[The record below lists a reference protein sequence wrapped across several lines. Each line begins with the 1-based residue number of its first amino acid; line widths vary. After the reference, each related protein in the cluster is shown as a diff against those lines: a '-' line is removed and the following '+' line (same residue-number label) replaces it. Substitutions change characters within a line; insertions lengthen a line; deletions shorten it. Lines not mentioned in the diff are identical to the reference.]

1 MQAEPR
7 APTDPGEPR
16 VEPAAALDVVTLA
29 AALLFVNGQTT
40 RRMIDAVTRLASA
53 LGFTA
58 AVFPRWGELTLRLES
73 RNAQSSTT
81 IAADPAGVDMHKVA
95 AAMSVID
102 DVCAGRMGLEAARS
116 ALKAIGDMPPVSVAR
131 FASMAAAGAM
141 ALGVIFGAM
150 HVPTLVLIGLSAGA
164 GACLRRWLAGRSL
177 NPFVQPF
184 CAALLA
190 GVIGAVAVRLQLS
203 TMQRL
208 VAVCPCMVLVPGPHV
223 LNGAIDLLRAQ
234 IALGASRIA
243 YASLIILAI
252 CAGLLAGL
260 ACGGATLPVSGAS
273 LPVPL
278 WSDVIAAGVAV
289 AAYGTFFAMPWR
301 TLPFPILI
309 GMLAHAGRWFLIS
322 VMGASLEAGAFAACL
337 LVGIVVTPLA
347 DRLRLPFAAFA
358 FASVVSLIPGVFLFR
373 MAGGLVDLIAVGDK
387 ATLDLLAGI
396 AADGITAFM
405 IVLAITF
412 GLILPKMAMEHVR
425 PSPTGPAD
433 PRPPC
438 PRRTGGSRMS

>member
-1 MQAEPR
+1 
-7 APTDPGEPR
+7 
-16 VEPAAALDVVTLA
+16 
-29 AALLFVNGQTT
+29 
-40 RRMIDAVTRLASA
+40 
-53 LGFTA
+53 
-58 AVFPRWGELTLRLES
+58 
-73 RNAQSSTT
+73 
-81 IAADPAGVDMHKVA
+81 
-95 AAMSVID
+95 
-102 DVCAGRMGLEAARS
+102 
-116 ALKAIGDMPPVSVAR
+116 
-131 FASMAAAGAM
+131 
-141 ALGVIFGAM
+141 
-150 HVPTLVLIGLSAGA
+150 
-164 GACLRRWLAGRSL
+164 
-177 NPFVQPF
+177 
-184 CAALLA
+184 
-190 GVIGAVAVRLQLS
+190 
-203 TMQRL
+203 MQRL

-260 ACGGATLPVSGAS
+260 ASGGATLPVSGAS

-309 GMLAHAGRWFLIS
+309 GMLAHAARWFLIS

-396 AADGITAFM
+396 AADGVTAFM